1 MADERI
7 YGTLGGY
14 GQQSGEYGDPLNPR
28 TMTVYTGN
36 RRLAPTQEE
45 IAADF
50 ERRFMA
56 EAEADDLAEREA
68 AADLERRLM
77 AEATD
82 IEFAEAEDAL
92 LAPSEPLRPE
102 LARYGNTQAPPVVSD
117 PAAMRQAGKLAMR
130 HMGADREAIM
140 AEQRALG
147 VTVDGIVG
155 PETLRARA
163 RARQAAMMDPQVEA
177 GLARARAVLAS
188 APDGVTMPPMRV
200 TARPPQTMVMPEE
213 RITATAPRPEADN
226 AFGRVRELV
235 RRGPELARPAA
246 PLTVEELQGM
256 QRQRRLGLSPESML
270 ESRNAERRAQMYA
283 EAIAGQQRAQ
293 VEQQEQA
300 AARRTADERAAELST
315 ALEQAGADFIDRL
328 QRGEVDTSGYTESM
342 RQAPPITLDE
352 EQRTQSLIE
361 GLGQAGAL
369 TDAQLSRG
377 AIDATMDGVRPRQFE
392 YRAQTGLDTRP
403 RAGILA
409 QDLERTPLGR
419 SIVRET
425 PRGKALDVGQLS
437 GANAAMIGRLNER
450 LRKLEAK

>member
-28 TMTVYTGN
+28 TMTVYTGD
-36 RRLAPTQEE
+36 RKLAPTQEE
-45 IAADF
+45 IDADF
-50 ERRFMA
+50 
-56 EAEADDLAEREA
+56 
-68 AADLERRLM
+68 ERRLM

-82 IEFAEAEDAL
+82 IELAEAEDAL
-92 LAPSEPLRPE
+92 LAPSEPVRPE
-102 LARYGNTQAPPVVSD
+102 LARYGGTQFPSVVMFPD
-117 PAAMRQAGKLAMR
+117 AMRQQGQLVAR

-163 RARQAAMMDPQVEA
+163 RARQAAMVDPQVEA

-188 APDGVTMPPMRV
+188 APDGVTMPPMQA

-213 RITATAPRPEADN
+213 RITATAPRAEADD

-270 ESRNAERRAQMYA
+270 ESRNAERRAQLYA

-293 VEQQEQA
+293 VEQQERA
-300 AARRTADERAAELST
+300 AARRTADERAAELSG
-315 ALEQAGADFIDRL
+315 ALEQAGADFLDRL

-352 EQRTQSLIE
+352 EQRTQSLIDA
-361 GLGQAGAL
+361 LGQAGAL

-437 GANAAMIGRLNER
+437 GANSAMIGRLNER

>member
-36 RRLAPTQEE
+36 RKLAPTQEE
-45 IAADF
+45 IDADF
-50 ERRFMA
+50 
-56 EAEADDLAEREA
+56 
-68 AADLERRLM
+68 ERRLM

-82 IEFAEAEDAL
+82 IELAEAEDAL

-102 LARYGNTQAPPVVSD
+102 LARYGNTQAPPVVSS
-117 PAAMRQAGKLAMR
+117 PAAMRQAGELAMR
-130 HMGADREAIM
+130 RMGAVGADREAIM

-163 RARQAAMMDPQVEA
+163 RARQAAMVDPQVEA
-177 GLARARAVLAS
+177 GLARARAVLAA
-188 APDGVTMPPMRV
+188 APDSVTMPPMQV
-200 TARPPQTMVMPEE
+200 TARPSQTMVMPEE
-213 RITATAPRPEADN
+213 RITATAPMAEADDT
-226 AFGRVRELV
+226 FGRVRELI

-246 PLTVEELQGM
+246 PLTVEELRGM
-256 QRQRRLGLSPESML
+256 QQQRRLGLSPESML
-270 ESRNAERRAQMYA
+270 ESRNAERRAQLYA

-293 VEQQEQA
+293 VEQQERA
-300 AARRTADERAAELST
+300 AARRTADERAAELSG
-315 ALEQAGADFIDRL
+315 ALEQAGADFLDRL

-377 AIDATMDGVRPRQFE
+377 AIDATMDGVMPRQFE

>member
-102 LARYGNTQAPPVVSD
+102 LARYGNTQAPPIVSS
-117 PAAMRQAGKLAMR
+117 PAAMRQAGQLAAR

-163 RARQAAMMDPQVEA
+163 RARQAAMVDPQVEA

-188 APDGVTMPPMRV
+188 APDDVTMPPMRV
-200 TARPPQTMVMPEE
+200 TARPPQTMVMPED
-213 RITATAPRPEADN
+213 RITATAPRVEADD

-246 PLTVEELQGM
+246 PLTVEELRGM
-256 QRQRRLGLSPESML
+256 QQQRRLGLSPESML
-270 ESRNAERRAQMYA
+270 ESRNAERRAQLYA

-293 VEQQEQA
+293 VEQQERA
-300 AARRTADERAAELST
+300 AARRTADERAAELSG
-315 ALEQAGADFIDRL
+315 ALEQAGADFLDRL

-342 RQAPPITLDE
+342 RQAPPIALDE
-352 EQRTQSLIE
+352 EQRTQSLIDA
-361 GLGQAGAL
+361 LGQAGAL

-377 AIDATMDGVRPRQFE
+377 AVDATMDGVRPRQFE

-425 PRGKALDVGQLS
+425 PQGKVLDVGQLTGTNS
-437 GANAAMIGRLNER
+437 AMIGRLNER